1 MTLTTAPKSPMIGA
15 RRFGYVVA
23 LLVNAALLFAVNT
36 WPGWD
41 VLPFLTDDTPR
52 VLDAVNASI
61 VVSLAANVVYLAQDM
76 PWLKALGDMVTA
88 AVALFAM
95 LQVWQVFP
103 LEFDGESI
111 DWALIA
117 RIMLAL
123 AILGTFIAIITRF
136 VTFLRDLGRSG

>member
-1 MTLTTAPKSPMIGA
+1 MTLMTASKRPTIAA

-41 VLPFLTDDTPR
+41 VLPFLTEDTPR

-76 PWLKALGDMVTA
+76 PWLRASGDMVTA

-103 LEFDGESI
+103 LEFGGESI

-117 RIMLAL
+117 RVMLAL
-123 AILGTFIAIITRF
+123 AILGTIIAIIARF
-136 VTFLRDLGRSG
+136 VTFMRHLGRSG